1 MKGRNLLLA
10 APALLLAI
18 ACENPQQPDGVAVP
32 HDPSHLISD
41 GAHGGNPDFFFLPP
55 MVSNPQNDPNFE
67 VGAFNANLGPSLT
80 VEVCELQSAPVDAQG
95 LPVVTDCVAGQ
106 PIKKFAAGTIRLASP
121 PDEFYQVLW
130 HTSEST
136 LDVAKYYRIKV
147 LVEGASEP
155 FGVADVDPV
164 LNMKEFRNART
175 GEVIPLND
183 DATLPIK
190 FRIEHGGGPA
200 LCGSAALC
208 TSTTVTNTSSSG
220 AQSVVVDAGG
230 GSIAGATF
238 PNGWLPTN
246 GPQSVVVTIAEV
258 NVGQPTGDGGPI
270 VCHPGLPFQQ
280 FKGCFNYSTTP
291 TLQPINEAGDQ
302 FAQPVTVAVCFELE
316 GSGDPREKFAE
327 LYASGPNEPA
337 HALQDVPDGGLLGVT
352 TRDCSAA
359 PVIAQSSNRLMQL
372 ASAGWRKMKG
382 GLGQF
387 FGVKTAYAVDLGLG
401 GIVKGFSN
409 ISPVVPAQLSVEG
422 PTDLGAQP
430 AGTAYILNMMVT
442 GSNHHADHAIQ
453 GIGGIPVTFSVAS
466 TSQGTVAPHLTAVGT
481 VTPTSVE
488 SITRNDIETRGEA
501 SALWNLPATPGT
513 YTLTVTGPAT
523 GGPVTLT
530 ATVNEVWNVIES
542 GGWNAQWTR
551 RGSTGVFDGVWVPA
565 TGAGQ
570 TIAVM
575 DYTRV
580 GNRVHFQRTS
590 SSDGRLCTYDG
601 TVAADGLSASGTETC
616 PGITTVFAW
625 TAMIVSPYPAP
636 PAPTLNVLQ
645 GIWDDVPTTT
655 NRRLEL
661 AVDGAGVVT
670 VHGFGACV
678 PTSCDWGTVTANTSQ
693 WDSNQTITA
702 VFPDPVSTTIN
713 VTIVYVSATR
723 LRVTY
728 QFGSNQPFSD
738 DFDLRN

>member
-1 MKGRNLLLA
+1 MKGRKLLLA

-18 ACENPQQPDGVAVP
+18 ACENPQQPDGLAAP

-55 MVSNPQNDPNFE
+55 MVSSPQNDPNFE
-67 VGAFNANLGPSLT
+67 AGAFNAKLAPSLT
-80 VEVCELQSAPVDAQG
+80 VEVCELQSAPVNAQG
-95 LPVVTDCVAGQ
+95 LPVVTDCVAGP
-106 PIKKFAAGTIRLASP
+106 PIKKFAAGTVRLASP

-136 LDVAKYYRIKV
+136 LDVSKYYRIKV
-147 LVEGASEP
+147 MVEGGSEP

-200 LCGSAALC
+200 LCGTAALC

-238 PNGWLPTN
+238 PNGWLPSGDQCPST
-246 GPQSVVVTIAEV
+246 GPCPQSVVVTIAEV
-258 NVGQPTGDGGPI
+258 NVGQPTGEGGPI

-291 TLQPINEAGDQ
+291 TLQQINEAGDQ

-316 GSGDPREKFAE
+316 GTGDPREKFAE

-337 HALQDVPDGGLLGVT
+337 HALEDVPDGGLLGVT

-359 PVIAQSSNRLMQL
+359 PVIAQSSNRLVQL

-409 ISPVVPAQLSVEG
+409 IGPVVPAQLSVEG
-422 PTDLGAQP
+422 PTDLGTQP
-430 AGTAYILNMMVT
+430 GGTAYILNVMVT

-453 GIGGIPVTFSVAS
+453 GVGGIPVTFSVAS

-501 SALWNLPATPGT
+501 SALWNLPQQPGT
-513 YTLTVTGPAT
+513 YTLTVTGPTT
-523 GGPVTLT
+523 GGPVTFT
-530 ATVNEVWNVIES
+530 ATVNAPS
-542 GGWNAQWTR
+542 
-551 RGSTGVFDGVWVPA
+551 
-565 TGAGQ
+565 
-570 TIAVM
+570 
-575 DYTRV
+575 
-580 GNRVHFQRTS
+580 
-590 SSDGRLCTYDG
+590 
-601 TVAADGLSASGTETC
+601 LS
-616 PGITTVFAW
+616 
-625 TAMIVSPYPAP
+625 
-636 PAPTLNVLQ
+636 VLQ

-655 NRRLEL
+655 NRRLEI

-678 PTSCDWGTVTANTSQ
+678 PTACDWGTVTANTSQ